1 MADQKSDFIERAKLA
16 EQAERYEDMA
26 KVMKEVVELGEELEL
41 ESRNLFSVAYK
52 NVVGTRR
59 SAWRTLVTIKE
70 NQQDLV
76 SNHRLTDEYRTQ
88 VEQELRDSC
97 NETISLLENYLI
109 PKAQSADSKV
119 FYIKM
124 RGDYFRYL
132 GEILLGDDR
141 KALVEKAEQA
151 YNEAFVIAKENMVP
165 THPIRLGLALNFSV
179 FYYELAGNQQKA
191 CKMAREAFDE
201 AVKGLDSLNEDSYK
215 DSTLIMQL
223 LRDNLTLWGTEAL
236 DESQPDD

>member
-1 MADQKSDFIERAKLA
+1 
-16 EQAERYEDMA
+16 
-26 KVMKEVVELGEELEL
+26 
-41 ESRNLFSVAYK
+41 
-52 NVVGTRR
+52 
-59 SAWRTLVTIKE
+59 
-70 NQQDLV
+70 
-76 SNHRLTDEYRTQ
+76 
-88 VEQELRDSC
+88 
-97 NETISLLENYLI
+97 
-109 PKAQSADSKV
+109 
-119 FYIKM
+119 M

-215 DSTLIMQL
+215 
-223 LRDNLTLWGTEAL
+223 RF
-236 DESQPDD
+236 